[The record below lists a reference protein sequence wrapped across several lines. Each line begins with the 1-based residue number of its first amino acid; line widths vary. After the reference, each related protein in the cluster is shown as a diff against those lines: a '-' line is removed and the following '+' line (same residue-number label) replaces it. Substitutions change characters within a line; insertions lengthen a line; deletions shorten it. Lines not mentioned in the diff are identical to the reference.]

1 MNREDVVRFIDAY
14 IDNEL
19 DVKEALEVQVWIERD
34 EGCRAE
40 YERLKALKE
49 MLRTRI
55 GDSGPMASDLL
66 KHRVKK
72 AIRREGLRRTVWFRP
87 SAVAAA
93 VAAFVVL
100 GWAGYQRVAVVPAP
114 LVSNTV
120 MIYRVETGN
129 PLDLKSGDFKQV
141 SSWLAEKFQQN
152 VSALEIKGEMLGARL
167 CPFAGQKGA
176 MVRYLHQGRNL
187 ALFIG
192 DASAIRYELPMLAS
206 FRINGQKV
214 FEAEKDGF
222 RLAFWRK
229 GVWFY
234 ALVLEGAGGEEG
246 IRGIMSQGTFKF

>member
-14 IDNEL
+14 VDNEL
-19 DVKEALEVQVWIERD
+19 DVKEALEVQAWIERD
-34 EGCRAE
+34 EDCRAE
-40 YERLKALKE
+40 YERIIALKE
-49 MLRTRI
+49 MLR
-55 GDSGPMASDLL
+55 GQDHEVGPVASDLL

-72 AIRREGLRRTVWFRP
+72 AIRREGLRKTVWFRP

-114 LVSNTV
+114 LVSDTIMV
-120 MIYRVETGN
+120 YRVETGN
-129 PLDLKSGDFKQV
+129 PLDLKSGNFQQV
-141 SSWLAEKFQQN
+141 STWLAQKFQQK
-152 VSALEIKGEMLGARL
+152 VSTLELKGEMLGARL

-176 MVRYLHQGRNL
+176 MISYRHKSKNM

-192 DASAIRYELPMLAS
+192 DASAIRYDLPMLAS

-229 GVWFY
+229 GMWFY
-234 ALVLEGAGGEEG
+234 ALVLEGVEG
-246 IRGIMSQGTFKF
+246 QEDIRGIMSQGTFKF